1 MRLRL
6 WKRNNLNLDDM
17 INKISL
23 SKDKQVGF
31 FISLL
36 LLLLIAN
43 INNRIMVYIQDIYFY
58 VVITAIFLFG
68 NIIGKL
74 VYDFFKS
81 YYNRII
87 TKTNMKYFL
96 KQLTND
102 EKEILKYYLT
112 ENKRTQYIPISSGVI
127 NGLCSK
133 KLVYCSSSIATP
145 GSYNFAYNIE
155 DIAFNILKMHPEYLE

>member
-1 MRLRL
+1 
-6 WKRNNLNLDDM
+6 M

-74 VYDFFKS
+74 VYDFSKS
-81 YYNRII
+81 YYNRIM
-87 TKTNMKYFL
+87 TKTNMS
-96 KQLTND
+96 
-102 EKEILKYYLT
+102 
-112 ENKRTQYIPISSGVI
+112 IS
-127 NGLCSK
+127 CSK
-133 KLVYCSSSIATP
+133 SKRLLNAKLSQEIS
-145 GSYNFAYNIE
+145 N
-155 DIAFNILKMHPEYLE
+155 

>member
-74 VYDFFKS
+74 VYDFSKS
-81 YYNRII
+81 YYNRIM

-102 EKEILKYYLT
+102 EKEILKFYLT
-112 ENKRTQYIPISSGVI
+112 ENKRTQYIPMSNGVI

-133 KLVYCSSSIATP
+133 NLVYCSSNIGTP
-145 GSYNFAYNIE
+145 GSYNFPYNIQ
-155 DIAFNILKMHPEYLE
+155 DIAFNILKIHPEYLE

>member
-1 MRLRL
+1 
-6 WKRNNLNLDDM
+6 
-17 INKISL
+17 
-23 SKDKQVGF
+23 
-31 FISLL
+31 
-36 LLLLIAN
+36 
-43 INNRIMVYIQDIYFY
+43 MVYIQDIYFY

-74 VYDFFKS
+74 VYDFSKS
-81 YYNRII
+81 YYNRIM

-112 ENKRTQYIPISSGVI
+112 ENKRTQYFPLSSGVI

-133 KLVYCSSSIATP
+133 NLVYNSSNIAAQ

-155 DIAFNILKMHPEYLE
+155 DIAFNILKIHPEYLE